1 MNGDKKEKK
10 GYSDNLERKSIL
22 SHGTPIPQS
31 MMDMWIES
39 FKYTSTATA
48 KKLWENTG
56 QEGEFPEQVMLDY
69 MTPGGENIVGYVMP
83 SEYMNKYKGTG
94 EDDPDWTARATN
106 TSGNFTTYDS
116 SLVNAPSDDVLY
128 KRWKMDRHSPDTIS
142 FNEDSWL
149 NSLLG
154 FQSIGSHE
162 PPHYMFGHGKNQ
174 TASAEENPVSQDAYR
189 EVIGE
194 VYEENPE
201 FLLELFQR
209 DFNQPKVYR
218 EFKAVFGDKT
228 ASAK

>member
-10 GYSDNLERKSIL
+10 GYSDNPERKSIVH
-22 SHGTPIPQS
+22 HGTPIPQTL
-31 MMDMWIES
+31 MDSWIES
-39 FKYTSTATA
+39 FKYTSTASA

-69 MTPGGENIVGYVMP
+69 MTGGGKNIVGYTLP

-94 EDDPDWTARATN
+94 EGDPDWTASAMNASGRYTTLDTN
-106 TSGNFTTYDS
+106 LADAEN
-116 SLVNAPSDDVLY
+116 VLS
-128 KRWKMDRHSPDTIS
+128 KRWKMDRKSPDTIT

-149 NSLLG
+149 NNLLG
-154 FQSIGSHE
+154 FQETSSHE
-162 PPHYMFGHGKNQ
+162 PIHYMFSHGKNM
-174 TASAEENPVSQDAYR
+174 TGTPEKNPASQDAYDK
-189 EVIGE
+189 VIE
-194 VYEENPE
+194 ETYKENPE

-228 ASAK
+228 DNAK